1 MNLHGIVSGI
11 ISTVNPM
18 ITATLEQSTG
28 YTTSDDGTQ
37 VPSYAAPVRASVQVQ
52 ALSSDELRL
61 VEGLNQQGNKQA
73 VYLNGNWQGLVR
85 PDRRGGDLLKINGD
99 TYLVLTVLENWPDW
113 TKLAVVLQN
122 GG

>member
-28 YTTSDDGTQ
+28 YTTNDDGTQ